1 MMTTATPRNRDLTI
15 KPLRQPDGSFRVT
28 AHNTAPDS
36 DNKIHDDA
44 VAKTYG
50 FRGGLVPGITVYG
63 YMIPP
68 VLERW
73 GRAWLERGSLA
84 FRLHAPCYEG
94 DIVVSR
100 CGGQAV
106 SAESENGSLYA
117 SGVVGIGDNTGA
129 APTFPVHPAP
139 EMDQRPIASTETI
152 VPKRPLGSIRQG
164 LDVTDEV
171 AIPERLLRMANE
183 VLMRNFRMGPWI
195 HAGSEIRHYR
205 LAACHEEITVSGL
218 IQECFERKGRN
229 FSIATLEMSAYEG
242 AGELR
247 LVATVQHTFIYDLQ
261 RA

>member
-1 MMTTATPRNRDLTI
+1 MTSLPAGNPDPTT
-15 KPLRQPDGSFRVT
+15 KSLRQPDGSFRVT

-68 VLERW
+68 VLQRW
-73 GRAWLERGSLA
+73 GRAWLERGSIA

-106 SAESENGSLYA
+106 SAESENGFLYA
-117 SGVVGIGDNTGA
+117 SGVVGIGDKTGA

-139 EMDQRPIASTETI
+139 EMEQRPIASAETI
-152 VPKRPLGSIRQG
+152 VRGRLLGSIRQA
-164 LDVTDEV
+164 LDATDEG

-205 LAACHEEITVSGL
+205 LVPCHDEITVSGL

-229 FSIATLEMSAYEG
+229 FSVAALEMSANEG
-242 AGELR
+242 AGEPR
-247 LVATVQHTFIYDLQ
+247 LIATIQHTFIYDLQ
-261 RA
+261 KA

>member
-15 KPLRQPDGSFRVT
+15 NPLRQPDGSFRVT
-28 AHNTAPDS
+28 AHNTAADS

-50 FRGGLVPGITVYG
+50 FRGGLVPGVTVYG

-73 GRAWLERGSLA
+73 GRSWLERGSMA

-117 SGVVGIGDNTGA
+117 SGVVGICDNTGA

-139 EMDQRPIASTETI
+139 EMDQRPIASAESV
-152 VPKRPLGSIRQG
+152 VPGRPLGSIRQTV
-164 LDVTDEV
+164 DVTEEA

-183 VLMRNFRMGPWI
+183 ILVCNFRMSPWI
-195 HAGSEIRHYR
+195 HAGSEVRHHR
-205 LAACHEEITVSGL
+205 LAACSEEIVVSGV
-218 IQECFERKGRN
+218 IQECFERKGRT
-229 FSIATLEMSAYEG
+229 FSVAALEMSATERG
-242 AGELR
+242 GEPL
-247 LVATVQHTFIYDLQ
+247 LVATVRHTFIYDLQ
-261 RA
+261 KA